1 MIKLCSDLKG
11 ELYAHFFGNVHISS
25 GSISEEA
32 RMRKHMVVTEASSEL
47 IPDGEQQFRM
57 ICHPGTCIRVN
68 EQSCAS
74 EKRSCSDVWGALMH
88 KKPALKARVESFLR
102 ETSPIFK
109 EFEL

>member
-1 MIKLCSDLKG
+1 MNKLCSDLKG

-57 ICHPGTCIRVN
+57 ICHTGTCIRVN
-68 EQSCAS
+68 DA
-74 EKRSCSDVWGALMH
+74 K
-88 KKPALKARVESFLR
+88 LR
-102 ETSPIFK
+102 FRKTILFGCLGV
-109 EFEL
+109 FDA